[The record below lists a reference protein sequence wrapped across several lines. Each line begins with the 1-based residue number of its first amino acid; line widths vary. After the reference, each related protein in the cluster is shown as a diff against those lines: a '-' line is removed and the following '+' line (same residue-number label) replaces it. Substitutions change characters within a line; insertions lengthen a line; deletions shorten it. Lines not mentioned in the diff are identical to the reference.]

1 MVLVLKKET
10 KASFFKSQRPSFNQS
25 VHIYFVLSVALLK
38 YNASLIVAFVHS
50 LTVFSTTQRSVMI
63 VVNQWIHKHP
73 LFKILFRHSTMC
85 YAKMGR

>member
-10 KASFFKSQRPSFNQS
+10 KASFFKSQRPSFNES
-25 VHIYFVLSVALLK
+25 VNIYFVLSVALLK

-50 LTVFSTTQRSVMI
+50 LTVFSTTQRSVVI

-73 LFKILFRHSTMC
+73 LFKIHF
-85 YAKMGR
+85 